1 MLSTNWGFLYYSSDY
16 LNIQNSTIHLS
27 YLDNF
32 IEKSILKGSFT
43 HWTISFGWTDLTT
56 EYFEE

>member
-1 MLSTNWGFLYYSSDY
+1 VYYSSDY

-32 IEKSILKGSFT
+32 IEKSILKGIFA
-43 HWTISFGWTDLTT
+43 HWTINFGWTDPKA